1 MKEENK
7 RRALGRGL
15 EELFSIE
22 DVNYGNLE
30 EKIME
35 TVKEEE
41 VQELPIDELRVNPYQ
56 PRKTFNEESL
66 QELSESIKEHGV
78 FQPII
83 VKKSIKGYEIVAGER
98 RFRASKLAGKKTI
111 PAIVRNFTDEEMME
125 IAVLENLQRENL
137 NVVDEA
143 NAYKTLMTNLNLT
156 QEQVSKRV
164 NKSRSHI
171 TNLLGILSLP
181 ETVLALIKENKLW
194 LGYTFPK
201 LFKVPDNV
209 EGKSVKVVDGVK
221 YQQFGNI
228 GWYTNLDIAK
238 RHEELI
244 LYKSYIPEEYPKYD
258 NFDAIDVSAVN
269 EIPCDYYGIMGVP
282 DSFLEQFNPEQF
294 ELIGVGSGSMAASIG
309 VKKNYRGRTDLALCV
324 DGVNKCPF
332 SRILIRRRKQ
342 NETKMPIAAEGNP
355 EYGK

>member
-181 ETVLALIKENKLW
+181 ENVLELIKENKISMGHARVLS
-194 LGYTFPK
+194 K
-201 LFKVPDNV
+201 LSDIDKINELVSKIV
-209 EGKSVKVVDGVK
+209 EENLSVRELESITNEEDFTRKNKINKKIKSSE
-221 YQQFGNI
+221 YN
-228 GWYTNLDIAK
+228 NLEKDLT
-238 RHEELI
+238 E
-244 LYKSYIPEEYPKYD
+244 
-258 NFDAIDVSAVN
+258 
-269 EIPCDYYGIMGVP
+269 YYGTKVKISNKKLII
-282 DSFLEQFNPEQF
+282 SFENN
-294 ELIGVGSGSMAASIG
+294 
-309 VKKNYRGRTDLALCV
+309 KKV
-324 DGVNKCPF
+324 F
-332 SRILIRRRKQ
+332 
-342 NETKMPIAAEGNP
+342 M
-355 EYGK
+355 

>member
-22 DVNYGNLE
+22 DINYGNLE

-35 TVKEEE
+35 TVHEEE
-41 VQELPIDELRVNPYQ
+41 IQHLPLNELRVNPYQ

-66 QELSESIKEHGV
+66 NELAESIKEHGV

-98 RFRASKLAGKKTI
+98 RFRASKLAGKETI

-137 NVVDEA
+137 NAVDEA
-143 NAYKTLMTNLNLT
+143 NAYKTLMENLHLT
-156 QEQVSKRV
+156 QDQVSKRV

-181 ETVLALIKENKLW
+181 EDVLTLVKENKLSMGHARC
-194 LGYTFPK
+194 LSKLSDIEKINELTKKVLEENLSVRELEALASGEEIERKNKIVKKPKSNEYTSLEK
-201 LFKVPDNV
+201 
-209 EGKSVKVVDGVK
+209 
-221 YQQFGNI
+221 
-228 GWYTNLDIAK
+228 
-238 RHEELI
+238 ELT
-244 LYKSYIPEEYPKYD
+244 E
-258 NFDAIDVSAVN
+258 
-269 EIPCDYYGIMGVP
+269 YYGTKVKITNKKLII
-282 DSFLEQFNPEQF
+282 SFENNQ
-294 ELIGVGSGSMAASIG
+294 
-309 VKKNYRGRTDLALCV
+309 DL
-324 DGVNKCPF
+324 N
-332 SRILIRRRKQ
+332 RILEMINYNK
-342 NETKMPIAAEGNP
+342 
-355 EYGK
+355 